1 MLDQDAKDKRVAND
15 HHKSE
20 GEDNQEEPLQIEPL
34 GAHCGIKKQDRL
46 DGKSVNDLARCCLPC
61 LPLLTKKP

>member
-34 GAHCGIKKQDRL
+34 GAHCGVEEQNGQKAIEEELIK
-46 DGKSVNDLARCCLPC
+46 
-61 LPLLTKKP
+61 